1 MNCSNHQ
8 NTDQKKKKK
17 KKEEEEEKR
26 VVVLLGGQHTKG
38 KRIISISFA
47 HLLTITDSSESFFHC
62 LLSSQLVIESGCGG
76 LGPKNSSIILDPSL
90 KVVQQPYFELQVNFF
105 LLFIFIFFI

>member
-1 MNCSNHQ
+1 MIFYVLKTLFTLLEAIRPPLMNCSNHD
-8 NTDQKKKKK
+8 NKHKKK

-76 LGPKNSSIILDPSL
+76 LGPKNSSIILNP
-90 KVVQQPYFELQVNFF
+90 PP
-105 LLFIFIFFI
+105 